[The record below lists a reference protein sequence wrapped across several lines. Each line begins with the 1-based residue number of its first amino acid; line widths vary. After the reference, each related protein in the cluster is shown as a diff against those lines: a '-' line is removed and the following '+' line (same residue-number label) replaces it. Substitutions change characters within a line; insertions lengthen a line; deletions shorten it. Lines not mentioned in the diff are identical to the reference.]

1 MANWIVAH
9 MQVCVALVT
18 VFIATAMR
26 VYGLP
31 MDEVRW
37 LVSPLLF
44 IIGGK
49 AFADVAA
56 WNLNKKE
63 K

>member
-1 MANWIVAH
+1 MGTWMGGH
-9 MQVCVALVT
+9 MQVCVALLT
-18 VFIATAMR
+18 VLIASGLR
-26 VYGLP
+26 VCGFP

-44 IIGGK
+44 VIGGT

-56 WNLNKKE
+56 WKNSKTQQ
-63 K
+63 